1 MEIAKPGVPYASIAA
16 STRASRPGGGAAKA
30 LVESSSAAAKAANRV
45 SFGLADIMAS
55 WIGSL
60 GAVLSSA
67 AQNPGRGIRRDLSPR
82 PKRQP
87 RSAAPGSDF
96 LRPTA
101 QQPPAPGHPRHHNT
115 RPEHPRKLS
124 VALCDQAQPAHPP
137 HRIHP
142 PPP

>member
-60 GAVLSSA
+60 GAVISSA
-67 AQNPGRGIRRDLSPR
+67 ARNPGRGLSRDLSPR
-82 PKRQP
+82 SKCQP
-87 RSAAPGSDF
+87 RSAEPGSA
-96 LRPTA
+96 LPRTPH
-101 QQPPAPGHPRHHNT
+101 QQPPHPGHQRHY
-115 RPEHPRKLS
+115 
-124 VALCDQAQPAHPP
+124 
-137 HRIHP
+137 IHP
-142 PPP
+142 QEPPRPPPAPL

>member
-60 GAVLSSA
+60 GAVVSSA
-67 AQNPGRGIRRDLSPR
+67 ARPPGRGIRRDRKSVVEGKSVDVWVSIVGR
-82 PKRQP
+82 RMRQ
-87 RSAAPGSDF
+87 
-96 LRPTA
+96 
-101 QQPPAPGHPRHHNT
+101 
-115 RPEHPRKLS
+115 K
-124 VALCDQAQPAHPP
+124 
-137 HRIHP
+137 
-142 PPP
+142 

>member
-60 GAVLSSA
+60 GAV
-67 AQNPGRGIRRDLSPR
+67 IRSEEHTSELQSLMRISYAVFCL
-82 PKRQP
+82 KKKKKQYIKHE
-87 RSAAPGSDF
+87 
-96 LRPTA
+96 
-101 QQPPAPGHPRHHNT
+101 QQ
-115 RPEHPRKLS
+115 
-124 VALCDQAQPAHPP
+124 
-137 HRIHP
+137 
-142 PPP
+142 